1 MGVQLA
7 DIFLSYNREDQSI
20 ARRFAEA
27 FEREDLSVWWDVTLR
42 SGEAYDEVTE
52 AALRRARAG
61 VVVLWSPRSV
71 VSRWCR
77 AEATLADRLKTLV
90 PATVEPC
97 ERPIMFELT
106 QTAELSHWQGDPDD
120 RAWRGFLEDVR
131 RHVAAH
137 SPAPDAP
144 APGPLL
150 RATAEPPPA
159 KRHGG
164 KRPTLAVLPFTNR
177 AGTPDDDAFG
187 DAMAEDISTALS
199 RGHGLRLIAHGA
211 VANIR
216 DKEPDVRRIGAALG
230 ADYVMEGNVRRMGGA
245 LRVTAQLLEARSGA
259 ILWTE
264 KFDRPGGEQMEL
276 LDDLVEDVSRHL
288 GVQIQK
294 IEFERAAK
302 KPEAETPWDA
312 MKRCW
317 AHIPRMLPEGLRQGV
332 EHARRAV
339 ELGPDMALAEST
351 LGLILGLLY
360 QRTGSLDPALLTEA
374 LQHCDR
380 ALRLDQNHP
389 TVLVQVSTVRYYAQD
404 WVESL
409 HLAERA
415 VELNP
420 ELPDALQT
428 LAGAYTRQ
436 ERYDE
441 ALALLDRA
449 DHVAPHGF
457 MFIVSLT
464 NRCWALYGAGR
475 IDEAV
480 ETANHILKIM
490 PRDHTGLMM
499 RSVYHAERGEWDA
512 AVLDMRELRQHYPD
526 ENLALY
532 LNTIRTSRQTDE
544 RRARNA
550 DMFEQVWQRTEA
562 DPAASPALHHHAAD

>member
-1 MGVQLA
+1 MA
-7 DIFLSYNREDQSI
+7 DIFLSYNREDQAI

-27 FEREDLSVWWDVTLR
+27 FEHAGLSVWWDVTLR

-52 AALRRARAG
+52 AALRGAG
-61 VVVLWSPRSV
+61 AVVVLWSPRSV
-71 VSRWCR
+71 VSRWVR
-77 AEATLADRLKTLV
+77 AEATLADRAGTLV
-90 PATVEPC
+90 PAMIEAC

-106 QTAELSHWQGDPDD
+106 QTAELSHWHGDPDD
-120 RAWRGFLEDVR
+120 AAWRAFLHDVQ
-131 RHVAAH
+131 RHIAAH
-137 SPAPDAP
+137 PPAVPAAP
-144 APGPLL
+144 LEPAL

-159 KRHGG
+159 RRHTG

-177 AGTPDDDAFG
+177 AANPDDDAFG
-187 DAMAEDISTALS
+187 EAIAEDISTALS
-199 RGHGLRLIAHGA
+199 RGHGLRLIAPGA
-211 VANIR
+211 LASVAG
-216 DKEPDVRRIGAALG
+216 EPDVRKIGTSLG

-259 ILWTE
+259 ILWSE

-276 LDDLVEDVSRHL
+276 LDQLVEDVSRHL
-288 GVQIQK
+288 GVQIQR
-294 IEFERAAK
+294 IEIERAAK
-302 KPEAETPWDA
+302 KPEADTPWDA
-312 MKRCW
+312 MRRCW
-317 AHIPRMLPEGLRQGV
+317 AQIPRMLPDGLRQAVG
-332 EHARRAV
+332 HARRAV

-360 QRTGSLDPALLTEA
+360 QRTGSLDPELLTEA

-380 ALRLDQNHP
+380 ALQLDQTHP

-415 VELNP
+415 VELNH

-428 LAGAYTRQ
+428 LAGAYTRN

-457 MFIVSLT
+457 MFSISLV
-464 NRCWALYGAGR
+464 NRCWALYGAKR

-480 ETANHILKIM
+480 ETASHILKIM

-499 RSVYHAERGEWDA
+499 RAVYHAERGEWDA
-512 AVLDMRELRQHYPD
+512 AVRDMRDLRRNYPD
-526 ENLALY
+526 EELPLY
-532 LNTIRTSRQTDE
+532 LNTILTSRQTDE

-550 DMFEQVWQRTEA
+550 EVFEKIWRRTEA
-562 DPAASPALHHHAAD
+562 HPADSPTLGQAAE

>member
-1 MGVQLA
+1 MA
-7 DIFLSYNREDQSI
+7 DIFLSYNREDQAV

-27 FEREDLSVWWDVTLR
+27 FERAGLAVWWDVTLR

-52 AALRRARAG
+52 AALRGAG
-61 VVVLWSPRSV
+61 AVVVLWSPRSV
-71 VSRWCR
+71 VSRWVR
-77 AEATLADRLKTLV
+77 AEATLADRAGTLI
-90 PATVEPC
+90 PATIEPC

-106 QTAELSHWQGDPDD
+106 QTADLSHWQGAPDD
-120 RAWRGFLEDVR
+120 PVWLGFLHDVE
-131 RHVAAH
+131 RHVAARGDA
-137 SPAPDAP
+137 APFTAAAP
-144 APGPLL
+144 AL

-159 KRHGG
+159 RHHAG

-177 AGTPDDDAFG
+177 AGTPDDDVFG
-187 DAMAEDISTALS
+187 EAMAEDISTALS

-211 VANIR
+211 MAGIR
-216 DKEPDVRRIGAALG
+216 EREPDVRRIGAALG
-230 ADYVMEGNVRRMGGA
+230 ANYVMEGNVRRMGGT
-245 LRVTAQLLEARSGA
+245 LRVTAQLIEARTGA

-276 LDDLVEDVSRHL
+276 LDDLVSDVSRHL

-294 IEFERAAK
+294 IELERSAK
-302 KPEAETPWDA
+302 KPEAETTWDA
-312 MKRCW
+312 MRRCW
-317 AHIPRMLPEGLRQGV
+317 AQIPRMLPDGLREAV
-332 EHARRAV
+332 VHARRAV
-339 ELGPDMALAEST
+339 ELAPDMALPVST

-360 QRTGSLDPALLTEA
+360 QRTGSLDPALLAEA
-374 LQHCDR
+374 LDHCDR
-380 ALRLDQNHP
+380 ALLLDQKHP
-389 TVLVQVSTVRYYAQD
+389 TVLVQVSTVKYYAQD

-428 LAGAYTRQ
+428 LAGAYTRI

-449 DHVAPHGF
+449 DHIAPHGF
-457 MFIVSLT
+457 MFTVSLT

-480 ETANHILKIM
+480 ETANHILKVM

-499 RSVYHAERGEWDA
+499 RTVYHAERGEWDA
-512 AVLDMRELRQHYPD
+512 AVRDMRDLRRNYPD
-526 ENLALY
+526 EDLPLY

-544 RRARNA
+544 RRTRNA
-550 DMFEQVWQRTEA
+550 ELFEQVWRRTEA
-562 DPAASPALHHHAAD
+562 QSADSPALGQAAE